1 MLMPNNIAAKVS
13 RMSSGGG
20 TQENAVLV
28 PRGSGAV
35 TSPAATSWPYV
46 IATCAAIAAIVYLSV
61 WGRRYGLDLK
71 VYRDSVSF
79 WKSGKNPYLATFTQ
93 QRLPFTYPPFALL
106 ALSLFAW
113 PSFPIAQWLLWAAS
127 IAAATGS
134 VVLVLRDRGVA
145 VTKRLWC
152 EALAWSCVSV
162 IALEPA
168 RSGVDYGQI
177 ECILMFLVVADLLLV
192 PARYRGVLTGFA
204 AAVKLT
210 PLIFVLAFAVS
221 RDVKS
226 VIRAVAS
233 FLAWTALSWSFWPGL
248 SRLYWFHDVSRPARY
263 GPIAKSANQS
273 WYAILHRAPF
283 SADGSELAWLLL
295 SLLTLAVTAFVAW
308 RCLRVSEKGF
318 AIVSIALAG
327 LLVSPISW
335 THHWIWVLLIPP
347 MLVCRRSPDVPRP
360 VRMLFWGLIVLAIAA
375 PYWWFSHGIPADV
388 LDAVLPLW
396 ACAILVV
403 WGAIGLRT
411 GSGGVAAAEVSGRMT
426 TDVDR
431 GDHAR
436 ATAKSHPPRW
446 SYRLSRGPGS
456 GWLAGN

>member
-1 MLMPNNIAAKVS
+1 MLISNNIAAKIS
-13 RMSSGGG
+13 RMSPGGG
-20 TQENAVLV
+20 AQENAVTV
-28 PRGSGAV
+28 PKGSDTV
-35 TSPAATSWPYV
+35 TNPTATSWPYV
-46 IATCAAIAAIVYLSV
+46 IAICAAVAAIVYLSV

-79 WKSGKNPYLATFTQ
+79 WRSGKNPYLTTFTQ

-106 ALSLFAW
+106 ALSPFAW

-152 EALAWSCVSV
+152 EALAWSCVSLIV
-162 IALEPA
+162 LEPA

-192 PARYRGVLTGFA
+192 PSRYRGILTGFA

-210 PLIFVLAFAVS
+210 PLVFVLAFAVS

-226 VIRAVAS
+226 VMRAVAS
-233 FLAWTALSWSFWPGL
+233 FVAWTALSWLFWPGL
-248 SRLYWFHDVSRPARY
+248 SRLYWLHDVSRPARD
-263 GPIAKSANQS
+263 GSIAYSGNQS
-273 WYAILHRAPF
+273 WYAVLHRAPF
-283 SADGSELAWLLL
+283 TAGGSELTWLLL

-308 RCLRVSEKGF
+308 HCLRVSQKAF
-318 AIVSIALAG
+318 AMVSIALAG

-347 MLVCRRSPDVPRP
+347 MLVGRRSPDVPRP
-360 VRMLFWGLIVLAIAA
+360 VRMLFWGLIVLTIAA

-396 ACAILVV
+396 AAAILVV

-411 GSGGVAAAEVSGRMT
+411 W
-426 TDVDR
+426 R
-431 GDHAR
+431 GQLEPSDAR
-436 ATAKSHPPRW
+436 SVTPV
-446 SYRLSRGPGS
+446 
-456 GWLAGN
+456 